1 MTVEPKLW
9 TRDFIF
15 LAIANLLMAISF
27 YFMLPILPVY
37 LVDKLGA
44 TRGEIGII
52 LAFYTIAALIIRL
65 FAGWALD
72 TYGRKIIY
80 LSAYILFSILFI
92 GYPMA
97 FTILQFMFL
106 RVLHGLT
113 WGTLTTSG
121 STISVDLIPPKRRGE
136 GIGIF
141 GLSMTIGMAL
151 GPMIAIMITGESNY
165 SALFLS
171 AIGITALGLILA
183 LAIQFPKFKSHN
195 STRTL
200 NLKGLI
206 EKSAIPISLNML
218 LIMFTYGGLLSFI
231 ALYGKEI
238 GVNSSGPFFLIL
250 SLGIGLSRVGS
261 GRIFDKSGPA
271 KISIL
276 GMILLIIGF
285 PMLALLN
292 NSLGFHLSAVVL
304 GLGFGI
310 IMPTYQAM
318 INNLVTPTR
327 RGAANS
333 TFFTAF
339 DLGIG
344 IGMIGTGLL
353 SQWLGFSITFIISS
367 VLVFLALIFFL
378 FISFNHYKTLLSR
391 KDSIE

>member
-1 MTVEPKLW
+1 
-9 TRDFIF
+9 
-15 LAIANLLMAISF
+15 
-27 YFMLPILPVY
+27 
-37 LVDKLGA
+37 
-44 TRGEIGII
+44 
-52 LAFYTIAALIIRL
+52 
-65 FAGWALD
+65 
-72 TYGRKIIY
+72 
-80 LSAYILFSILFI
+80 
-92 GYPMA
+92 
-97 FTILQFMFL
+97 
-106 RVLHGLT
+106 LHGLT

-136 GIGIF
+136 GIGFF

-151 GPMIAIMITGESNY
+151 GPMIAILITGESNY
-165 SALFLS
+165 TALFLS
-171 AIGITALGLILA
+171 AIGITILGLILA
-183 LAIQFPKFKSHN
+183 LSIRFPKFKSHN
-195 STRTL
+195 FSRSL

-218 LIMFTYGGLLSFI
+218 LIMFTYGGLISFI

-238 GVNSSGPFFLIL
+238 GVDSSGPFFLIL

-271 KISIL
+271 KILLL

-285 PMLALLN
+285 PMLALIN

-318 INNLVTPTR
+318 INNLVTPNR

-353 SQWLGFSITFIISS
+353 SEWLGFSITFLISS
-367 VLVFLALIFFL
+367 ITILIALNFFF
-378 FISFNHYKTLLSR
+378 FISFNHYKALLSR
-391 KDSIE
+391 SDSLE

>member
-1 MTVEPKLW
+1 
-9 TRDFIF
+9 
-15 LAIANLLMAISF
+15 
-27 YFMLPILPVY
+27 MLPILPVY

-44 TRGEIGII
+44 TRGEIGLI
-52 LAFYTIAALIIRL
+52 LAFYTIAALVIRL

-72 TYGRKIIY
+72 TYGRRLIY
-80 LSAYILFSILFI
+80 LTAYILFSFLFI

-97 FTILQFMFL
+97 FTILQFLFI
-106 RVLHGLT
+106 RFLHGLT

-165 SALFLS
+165 TALFIS
-171 AIGITALGLILA
+171 AIGITALGLLLA
-183 LAIQFPKFKSHN
+183 LAIRFPEFKSHN
-195 STRTL
+195 STRAL

-250 SLGIGLSRVGS
+250 SMGIGLSRVGS

-271 KISIL
+271 KISLL

-318 INNLVTPTR
+318 INNLVAPNR

-344 IGMIGTGLL
+344 FGMIGTGLL
-353 SQWLGFSITFIISS
+353 SQWFGFSITFLISS
-367 VLVFLALIFFL
+367 FIVFLALLFFL

-391 KDSIE
+391 KDFIE